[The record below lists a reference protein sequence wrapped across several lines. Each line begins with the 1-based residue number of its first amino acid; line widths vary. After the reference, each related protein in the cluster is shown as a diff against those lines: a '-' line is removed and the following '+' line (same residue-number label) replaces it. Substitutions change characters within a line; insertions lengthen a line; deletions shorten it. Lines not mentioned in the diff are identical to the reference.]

1 VAISVRKPKVCEPC
15 WRKPISFS
23 NPVGECVGE
32 ANLVLKPNRVG
43 ECVGEA
49 NLVLKPNRV
58 GECVGESQSRSPT
71 LLENVLAKPISFSN
85 PTGLENVLAKANLVF
100 PKKEDCETYRLKID
114 CEPER

>member
-23 NPVGECVGE
+23 NP
-32 ANLVLKPNRVG
+32 VG